1 MAMQHFL
8 QEALASMQALGG
20 AATSALRIA
29 GIVVAAWLLIIVAQR
44 AIRTLRIRIASR
56 FDDREPVRRA

>member
-1 MAMQHFL
+1 MATQHFL

-29 GIVVAAWLLIIVAQR
+29 GIVAQR

>member
-20 AATSALRIA
+20 AATSALRA
-29 GIVVAAWLLIIVAQR
+29 R
-44 AIRTLRIRIASR
+44 
-56 FDDREPVRRA
+56 